1 MGFVYLVGA
10 GPGDPELLTL
20 KALKA
25 LQKADIVF
33 YDRLVSEEIL
43 AYAPP
48 HAELSYVGKELG
60 MPSQMRQDAI
70 NGALVEHALLG
81 KTVVRLKGGDPF
93 VFGRGSEE
101 AQVLVAHQIPFIVIP
116 GISSALAGPAAAGI
130 PVTHRGISA
139 GFAVFAGQEGEANH
153 LPESHWQAAALIG
166 TAVFLMGVSRLP
178 QILEKQRQYGR
189 RGSTPVAV
197 IASATTAQQRVVTAT
212 LDTIEALVAEIYP
225 PAIIVIGDVVGV
237 GANLVQAA
245 SSRNSV
251 IRHSEEEISRLVEA
265 IIERSDIG

>member
-1 MGFVYLVGA
+1 MVGFVYLVGA

-43 AYAPP
+43 AYAAPD
-48 HAELSYVGKELG
+48 AELSYVGKELG
-60 MPSQMRQDAI
+60 MPSQLRQDAI
-70 NGALVEHALLG
+70 HVALVEHALLG

-101 AQVLVAHQIPFIVIP
+101 AQVLVQHGIPFAVIP
-116 GISSALAGPAAAGI
+116 GISSAIAGPGAAGI

-139 GFAVFAGQEGEANH
+139 GFAVFAGQEGQGDV

-189 RGSTPVAV
+189 SESTPIAI
-197 IASATTAQQRVVTAT
+197 IASATTANQRVVTAT
-212 LDTIEALVAEIYP
+212 LDTIEAHLDGIYP
-225 PAIIVIGDVVGV
+225 PAIIIIGEVVRIGESLSL
-237 GANLVQAA
+237 ANSLPEQQKNEPL
-245 SSRNSV
+245 SQLY
-251 IRHSEEEISRLVEA
+251 RLE
-265 IIERSDIG
+265 SL

>member
-43 AYAPP
+43 AHAPP

-60 MPSQMRQDAI
+60 MPSQQRQDAI
-70 NGALVEHALLG
+70 NEALVYHAKRG

-101 AQVLVAHQIPFIVIP
+101 AEFLTQHGVPYAVIP
-116 GISSALAGPAAAGI
+116 GISSAIAGPGAAGI

-139 GFAVFAGQEGEANH
+139 GFAVFAGQEGQGEV

-178 QILEKQRQYGR
+178 LILAKQRQYGR
-189 RGSTPVAV
+189 PGSTPMRP
-197 IASATTAQQRVVTAT
+197 I
-212 LDTIEALVAEIYP
+212 P
-225 PAIIVIGDVVGV
+225 
-237 GANLVQAA
+237 
-245 SSRNSV
+245 SSRW
-251 IRHSEEEISRLVEA
+251 A
-265 IIERSDIG
+265 PPC

>member
-1 MGFVYLVGA
+1 MLGFVYLVGA

-43 AYAPP
+43 AYASP

-60 MPSQMRQDAI
+60 MPSQQRQDAI
-70 NGALVEHALLG
+70 HEALVEHALLG

-101 AQVLVAHQIPFIVIP
+101 AQVLVQHQIPFLVIP
-116 GISSALAGPAAAGI
+116 GISSAIAGPGAAGI

-139 GFAVFAGQEGEANH
+139 GFAVFAGQEGQGEV

-189 RGSTPVAV
+189 CGTTPVAV
-197 IASATTAQQRVVTAT
+197 IASATTPRQRVVLGT
-212 LDTIEALVAEIYP
+212 LDTIAASTAGLYP
-225 PAIIVIGDVVGV
+225 PAIIVIGEVVRV
-237 GANLVQAA
+237 GESLALADSLLAA
-245 SSRNSV
+245 PPR
-251 IRHSEEEISRLVEA
+251 
-265 IIERSDIG
+265 IEKSKV